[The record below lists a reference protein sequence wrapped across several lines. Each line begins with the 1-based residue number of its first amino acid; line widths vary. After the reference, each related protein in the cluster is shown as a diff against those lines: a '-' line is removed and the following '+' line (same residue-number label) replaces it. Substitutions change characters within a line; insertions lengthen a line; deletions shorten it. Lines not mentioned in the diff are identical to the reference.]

1 METAIFSSHERG
13 SGLQACCGECR
24 DNLRNDDEKSG
35 QYPARLGLDEVCE
48 AVEENIDVC
57 RGVVENGIDLYDIP
71 LLLAALREMP
81 VLGILMN
88 GCDISSQLIENG
100 DELGLGDGLA
110 NLCDLACRPD

>member
-24 DNLRNDDEKSG
+24 DSLRSDD
-35 QYPARLGLDEVCE
+35 PARLCLAEVCE

-57 RGVVENGIDLYDIP
+57 RGVVENGIDLCDIP
-71 LLLAALREMP
+71 LLLSALRGMP

-88 GCDISSQLIENG
+88 EFDISSRLIEKG
-100 DELGLGDGLA
+100 DELGLDDGLA
-110 NLCDLACRPD
+110 NLCDLAWENAA